1 MLLIS
6 VLFLAT
12 AVEARPG
19 GGSRQLGKKKKFLNA
34 IATVGSARLPTVTDG
49 LPALPATGSPG
60 SRSRSLSR
68 NATSSDGSEP
78 PQHYLPAH
86 HRWNPYSKADTFSWF
101 DRVSVL
107 EKGVNVITCG
117 IAKNG
122 ITLLKRILAEVL
134 GQEFEW
140 YPSNPSKVGLSLEA
154 FKDRLGDASNSWRKL
169 VVYRDP
175 MERFLSAY
183 RSKCLLGDRDGRTH
197 CHQVFKL
204 NNSQI
209 SVLNVASRLAKYG
222 HYNPHWATQSSFC
235 GGTVGSMWTSYTH
248 HVSFNNL
255 SGIAD
260 AFEGRVSPKTFE
272 KIRIQLRPP
281 ASGGHI
287 TDAKGH
293 VEADL
298 GSAEVRRKLYDF
310 YADDYRL
317 FGTHGMLFVE

>member
-1 MLLIS
+1 MMLHLL
-6 VLFLAT
+6 VPL
-12 AVEARPG
+12 VPARG
-19 GGSRQLGKKKKFLNA
+19 QAADGSPPPLDRRGPP
-34 IATVGSARLPTVTDG
+34 V
-49 LPALPATGSPG
+49 LPATGSPG

-101 DRVSVL
+101 DRESVL

-183 RSKCLLGDRDGRTH
+183 RS
-197 CHQVFKL
+197 
-204 NNSQI
+204 N
-209 SVLNVASRLAKYG
+209 ASACS
-222 HYNPHWATQSSFC
+222 ATGTEKSTATRSS
-235 GGTVGSMWTSYTH
+235 S
-248 HVSFNNL
+248 
-255 SGIAD
+255 
-260 AFEGRVSPKTFE
+260 
-272 KIRIQLRPP
+272 
-281 ASGGHI
+281 
-287 TDAKGH
+287 
-293 VEADL
+293 
-298 GSAEVRRKLYDF
+298 
-310 YADDYRL
+310 
-317 FGTHGMLFVE
+317 

>member
-1 MLLIS
+1 M
-6 VLFLAT
+6 
-12 AVEARPG
+12 
-19 GGSRQLGKKKKFLNA
+19 
-34 IATVGSARLPTVTDG
+34 
-49 LPALPATGSPG
+49 
-60 SRSRSLSR
+60 SR
-68 NATSSDGSEP
+68 NATSSDASEP
-78 PQHYLPAH
+78 PQHYLQAH
-86 HRWNPYSKADTFSWF
+86 HRWSLPQHYLQADTFSWF

-117 IAKNG
+117 IEKNG
-122 ITLLKRILAEVL
+122 ITLLTRIIAEVL
-134 GQEFEW
+134 GQEFKW
-140 YPSNPSKVGLSLEA
+140 YPSNPSMVGLSLEA

-183 RSKCLLGDRDGRTH
+183 RSKCLLGDSDGRMH
-197 CHQVFKL
+197 CHDLFRL
-204 NNSQI
+204 NDSQI
-209 SVLNVASRLAKYG
+209 SVLNVASRLPQYG
-222 HYNPHWATQSSFC
+222 YHNPHWATQSSFC

-310 YADDYRL
+310 YSDDYRL

>member
-1 MLLIS
+1 M
-6 VLFLAT
+6 
-12 AVEARPG
+12 
-19 GGSRQLGKKKKFLNA
+19 
-34 IATVGSARLPTVTDG
+34 
-49 LPALPATGSPG
+49 
-60 SRSRSLSR
+60 
-68 NATSSDGSEP
+68 
-78 PQHYLPAH
+78 
-86 HRWNPYSKADTFSWF
+86 
-101 DRVSVL
+101 SVL

-140 YPSNPSKVGLSLEA
+140 YPANPSKVGLSLEA

-183 RSKCLLGDRDGRTH
+183 RSKCLLGDRDGEKH

-204 NNSQI
+204 NESQI
-209 SVLNVASRLAKYG
+209 SILNVANRLAQYG

-260 AFEGRVSPKTFE
+260 AFKGRVPPATFE
-272 KIRIQLRPP
+272 RLRIELQP
-281 ASGGHI
+281 AAPGKHI
-287 TDAKGH
+287 TDAKAH
-293 VEADL
+293 VQADL
-298 GSAEVRRKLYDF
+298 GSPAVRRLLYDF
-310 YADDYRL
+310 YSDDYRL
-317 FGTHGMLFVE
+317 FGTQGMLFVE

>member
-1 MLLIS
+1 MKLAMLLIS

-78 PQHYLPAH
+78 PQHYLQAH
-86 HRWNPYSKADTFSWF
+86 RRWNPYSKADTFSWF
-101 DRVSVL
+101 DRVSVLFL

-134 GQEFEW
+134 GQDFEW

-183 RSKCLLGDRDGRTH
+183 RSKCLLGDSDGRMH
-197 CHQVFKL
+197 CHHLFRL

-209 SVLNVASRLAKYG
+209 SVLNVANRLAQYG

-298 GSAEVRRKLYDF
+298 GSAEVRRKLYD
-310 YADDYRL
+310 L
-317 FGTHGMLFVE
+317 LCG